1 MKTRPLVAGAAALSL
16 LLGGCSAIKVSSS
29 EDAASKPAQ
38 VGISDEK
45 STASP
50 SPTGATIPEGMSET
64 TVELGAECPVEV
76 SLALGPDWADGS
88 GYEGYRLFTT
98 VSEALITVNCYE
110 DDEGSAKKLVDK
122 SRERMFS
129 TSGSAKLS
137 EASGSLDGG
146 EYWVVHGKLAAEDM
160 RAVDEEDSTIFGV
173 VAGISVDGRLF
184 KVAVD
189 MLAQADDTQAQE
201 QFRQMLPTVRLDGH
215 ELETPDL
222 R

>member
-50 SPTGATIPEGMSET
+50 RPTGATIPAGMSET
-64 TVELGAECPVEV
+64 TVALGAECPVEA
-76 SLALGPDWADGS
+76 SLAVGADWASGS
-88 GYEGYRLFTT
+88 GYAAYRRFPTAPT
-98 VSEALITVNCYE
+98 EYSTVNCYE
-110 DDEGSAKKLVDK
+110 HDEGSAKKLVDK
-122 SRERMFS
+122 SGERMFS
-129 TSGSAKLS
+129 SSGSAKLS
-137 EASGSLDGG
+137 DASGSLDGG

-184 KVAVD
+184 K
-189 MLAQADDTQAQE
+189 
-201 QFRQMLPTVRLDGH
+201 
-215 ELETPDL
+215 
-222 R
+222 